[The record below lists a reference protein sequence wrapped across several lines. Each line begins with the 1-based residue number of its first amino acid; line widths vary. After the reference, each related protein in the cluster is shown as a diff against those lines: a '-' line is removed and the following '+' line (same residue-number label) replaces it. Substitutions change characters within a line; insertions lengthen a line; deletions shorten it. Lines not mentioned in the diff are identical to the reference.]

1 MSHPLARRP
10 EIGTKVFHFMCSK
23 CETKDTVEKQIS
35 NSMSAHQVVCMWHH
49 PTPTPKCSCS
59 SESREQMGKRMK
71 SMGVSYDWFTGNS
84 DDESL
89 VRDVESFASDGF
101 STESVSEGEASART
115 ASPARQSASTAPP
128 AKQRR
133 LRYRAKARP
142 RCAADEP
149 VGPSSAA
156 SRARGRLNVQYFE
169 GV

>member
-1 MSHPLARRP
+1 
-10 EIGTKVFHFMCSK
+10 
-23 CETKDTVEKQIS
+23 
-35 NSMSAHQVVCMWHH
+35 
-49 PTPTPKCSCS
+49 
-59 SESREQMGKRMK
+59 MGKRMK
-71 SMGVSYDWFTGNS
+71 SMGVSYDWFTGSS

-156 SRARGRLNVQYFE
+156 SRARGRLSVQYFE